1 VNSFP
6 HSTRAKQGGRSLIET
21 MIGMAIGVTVLGSVM
36 STVIHTSVSSRT
48 SDSVSKLTEDA
59 QITMD
64 LIANHVRMA
73 GFSQPRLNT
82 LPGVPSTNYNGVPI
96 RGCDGPMADRTAPMN
111 AIACGANGPNEFSI
125 AYEADLF
132 NTVNLANLPTDCLG
146 RPVPMQPSAF
156 GGNFAVAENRFFIAD
171 NNGDPAL
178 FCAGNGVPGAFATPM
193 VLAENVEDL
202 RVTYGLTGVETGQ
215 HNEQV
220 FEGRTNSYSTAS
232 ELDLNFAAEAVDLRW
247 NRVSAVRLCL
257 QLRTNDNVTTE
268 PTPYVDCQGN
278 LVTPPDRRLRVSVAT
293 TIVLK
298 NRTVPTS

>member
-1 VNSFP
+1 
-6 HSTRAKQGGRSLIET
+6 

-36 STVIHTSVSSRT
+36 ATVIHTSVSSRT
-48 SDSVSKLTEDA
+48 SDNLGKLTEDA
-59 QITMD
+59 QITLD

-82 LPGVPSTNYNGVPI
+82 LPGVPATNYTGVPI
-96 RGCDGPMADRTAPMN
+96 RGCDGPMADRTVAMDL
-111 AIACGANGPNEFSI
+111 IGCGPIGPNEFSV

-146 RPVPMQPSAF
+146 RPVALQVSPF
-156 GGNFAVAENRFFIAD
+156 GGNFAVAENRFYIAD

-178 FCAGNGVPGAFATPM
+178 FCAGNGAPGGFATPM
-193 VLAENVEDL
+193 VLAENVEDM
-202 RVTYGLTGVETGQ
+202 RVTYGLAGVEIGE

-220 FEGRTNSYSTAS
+220 FAGRTNSYATANQ
-232 ELDLNFAAEAVDLRW
+232 LDVNFAVEPVNRRW
-247 NRVSAVRLCL
+247 NRVASVRLCL
-257 QLRTNDNVTTE
+257 QLRTNDNVTDQ
-268 PTPYVDCQGN
+268 PTPFVDCQGN
-278 LVTPPDRRLRVSVAT
+278 LVTPGDRRLRVSVVT